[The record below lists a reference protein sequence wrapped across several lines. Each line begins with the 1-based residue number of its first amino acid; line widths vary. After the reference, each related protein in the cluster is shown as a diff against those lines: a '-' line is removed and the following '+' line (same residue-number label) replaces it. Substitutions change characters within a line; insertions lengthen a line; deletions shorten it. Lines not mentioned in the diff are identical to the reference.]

1 MDFSNKEIYNYI
13 DNHSSEESDILYEL
27 RRETELKCLNPIML
41 SGKIQGNFLAIISKL
56 IKPFNVLE
64 IGTYTGYSTLCIAK
78 GLNPVGMIHTIDKN
92 EELLQIQNK
101 YFEKSGLRNQIK
113 QYTGDAL
120 AIIPK
125 LKFDFDM
132 VFLDA
137 DKENY
142 VKYLE
147 LISPILKP
155 GGVLLTD
162 NVLWHGKILESSEN
176 QDRVTR
182 LIDNFNK
189 KILEDKSLKTV
200 MLPIRDE
207 ISSDLTLSISDLICL
222 VISVFLSIP
231 SVELFISCFISLV
244 ACLMLL
250 IPLPRFLANSGI
262 LSAPNNKTTIKII
275 KPISGPLINKN
286 IV

>member
-13 DNHSSEESDILYEL
+13 DNHSSDESDIIYEL

-64 IGTYTGYSTLCIAK
+64 IGTYTGYSTLCIAE
-78 GLNPVGMIHTIDKN
+78 GLNPAGMIHTIDKN

-155 GGVLLTD
+155 SGVLLTD
-162 NVLWHGKILESSEN
+162 NVLWHGKILENSEN

-189 KILEDKSLKTV
+189 KIVEDKSLKTV
-200 MLPIRDE
+200 MLPIRDG
-207 ISSDLTLSISDLICL
+207 ISLTLKL
-222 VISVFLSIP
+222 
-231 SVELFISCFISLV
+231 
-244 ACLMLL
+244 
-250 IPLPRFLANSGI
+250 
-262 LSAPNNKTTIKII
+262 
-275 KPISGPLINKN
+275 
-286 IV
+286 

>member
-13 DNHSSEESDILYEL
+13 NNHSSNESDILYEL

-78 GLNPVGMIHTIDKN
+78 GLNPEGMIHTIDKN

-200 MLPIRDE
+200 MLPIRDG
-207 ISSDLTLSISDLICL
+207 ISLTLKL
-222 VISVFLSIP
+222 
-231 SVELFISCFISLV
+231 
-244 ACLMLL
+244 
-250 IPLPRFLANSGI
+250 
-262 LSAPNNKTTIKII
+262 
-275 KPISGPLINKN
+275 
-286 IV
+286 

>member
-13 DNHSSEESDILYEL
+13 DNHSSDESDILYEL

-78 GLNPVGMIHTIDKN
+78 GLNSGGMIHTIDKN

-162 NVLWHGKILESSEN
+162 NVLWHGKILESPEN

-200 MLPIRDE
+200 MLPIRDG
-207 ISSDLTLSISDLICL
+207 ISLTLKL
-222 VISVFLSIP
+222 
-231 SVELFISCFISLV
+231 
-244 ACLMLL
+244 
-250 IPLPRFLANSGI
+250 
-262 LSAPNNKTTIKII
+262 
-275 KPISGPLINKN
+275 
-286 IV
+286 

>member
-13 DNHSSEESDILYEL
+13 DNHSSDESDILYEL

-56 IKPFNVLE
+56 IKPINVLE

-78 GLNPVGMIHTIDKN
+78 SLNPAGMIHTIDKN

-162 NVLWHGKILESSEN
+162 NVLWHGKILESPEN

-200 MLPIRDE
+200 MLPIRDG
-207 ISSDLTLSISDLICL
+207 ISLTLKL
-222 VISVFLSIP
+222 
-231 SVELFISCFISLV
+231 
-244 ACLMLL
+244 
-250 IPLPRFLANSGI
+250 
-262 LSAPNNKTTIKII
+262 
-275 KPISGPLINKN
+275 
-286 IV
+286 

>member
-64 IGTYTGYSTLCIAK
+64 IGTYTGYSTLCIAE
-78 GLNPVGMIHTIDKN
+78 GLNPAGMIHTIDKN

-162 NVLWHGKILESSEN
+162 NVLWHGKILENSEN

-189 KILEDKSLKTV
+189 KIVEDKSLKTV
-200 MLPIRDE
+200 MLPIRDG
-207 ISSDLTLSISDLICL
+207 ISLTLKL
-222 VISVFLSIP
+222 
-231 SVELFISCFISLV
+231 
-244 ACLMLL
+244 
-250 IPLPRFLANSGI
+250 
-262 LSAPNNKTTIKII
+262 
-275 KPISGPLINKN
+275 
-286 IV
+286 

>member
-13 DNHSSEESDILYEL
+13 DDHSSDESDILYEL

-56 IKPFNVLE
+56 IKPINVLE
-64 IGTYTGYSTLCIAK
+64 IGTYTGYSTLCIAE
-78 GLNPVGMIHTIDKN
+78 GLNPAGIIHTIDKN

-142 VKYLE
+142 IKYLK

-155 GGVLLTD
+155 GGILLTD

-182 LIDNFNK
+182 LIVNFNK

-200 MLPIRDE
+200 MLPIRDG
-207 ISSDLTLSISDLICL
+207 ISLTLKL
-222 VISVFLSIP
+222 
-231 SVELFISCFISLV
+231 
-244 ACLMLL
+244 
-250 IPLPRFLANSGI
+250 
-262 LSAPNNKTTIKII
+262 
-275 KPISGPLINKN
+275 
-286 IV
+286 

>member
-13 DNHSSEESDILYEL
+13 DNHSSDESDILYEL

-78 GLNPVGMIHTIDKN
+78 GLSPAGMIHTIDKN

-101 YFEKSGLRNQIK
+101 YFEKSGLRSQIK

-137 DKENY
+137 NKENY

-162 NVLWHGKILESSEN
+162 NVLWHGKILESPEN

-200 MLPIRDE
+200 MLPIRDG
-207 ISSDLTLSISDLICL
+207 ISLTLKL
-222 VISVFLSIP
+222 
-231 SVELFISCFISLV
+231 
-244 ACLMLL
+244 
-250 IPLPRFLANSGI
+250 
-262 LSAPNNKTTIKII
+262 
-275 KPISGPLINKN
+275 
-286 IV
+286 

>member
-1 MDFSNKEIYNYI
+1 MSLTQDLKISNLNLRIWLKINQKMDFSNKEIYNYI
-13 DNHSSEESDILYEL
+13 DNHSSDESDILYEL

-78 GLNPVGMIHTIDKN
+78 GLSPAGMIHTIDKN

-162 NVLWHGKILESSEN
+162 NVLWHGKILESPEN

-200 MLPIRDE
+200 MLPIRDG
-207 ISSDLTLSISDLICL
+207 ISLTLKL
-222 VISVFLSIP
+222 
-231 SVELFISCFISLV
+231 
-244 ACLMLL
+244 
-250 IPLPRFLANSGI
+250 
-262 LSAPNNKTTIKII
+262 
-275 KPISGPLINKN
+275 
-286 IV
+286 

>member
-13 DNHSSEESDILYEL
+13 DNHSSDESDILYEL

-64 IGTYTGYSTLCIAK
+64 IGTYTGYSTLCIAE
-78 GLNPVGMIHTIDKN
+78 GLNPAGMIHTIDKN

-101 YFEKSGLRNQIK
+101 YFEKSGLRSQIK
-113 QYTGDAL
+113 QYIGDAL

-137 DKENY
+137 NKENY

-189 KILEDKSLKTV
+189 KIVEDKSLKTV
-200 MLPIRDE
+200 MLPIRDG
-207 ISSDLTLSISDLICL
+207 ISLTLKL
-222 VISVFLSIP
+222 
-231 SVELFISCFISLV
+231 
-244 ACLMLL
+244 
-250 IPLPRFLANSGI
+250 
-262 LSAPNNKTTIKII
+262 
-275 KPISGPLINKN
+275 
-286 IV
+286 

>member
-13 DNHSSEESDILYEL
+13 DNHSSNESDILYEL

-78 GLNPVGMIHTIDKN
+78 GLNPGGMIHTIDKN

-200 MLPIRDE
+200 MLPIRDG
-207 ISSDLTLSISDLICL
+207 ISLTLKL
-222 VISVFLSIP
+222 
-231 SVELFISCFISLV
+231 
-244 ACLMLL
+244 
-250 IPLPRFLANSGI
+250 
-262 LSAPNNKTTIKII
+262 
-275 KPISGPLINKN
+275 
-286 IV
+286 

>member
-13 DNHSSEESDILYEL
+13 DNHSSDESDILYEL

-64 IGTYTGYSTLCIAK
+64 IGTYTGYSTLCIAE
-78 GLNPVGMIHTIDKN
+78 GINPGGMIHTIDKN

-101 YFEKSGLRNQIK
+101 YFEKSDFRNQIK
-113 QYTGDAL
+113 QYTGDAI

-189 KILEDKSLKTV
+189 KILENKSLKTV
-200 MLPIRDE
+200 MLPIRDG
-207 ISSDLTLSISDLICL
+207 ISLTLKL
-222 VISVFLSIP
+222 
-231 SVELFISCFISLV
+231 
-244 ACLMLL
+244 
-250 IPLPRFLANSGI
+250 
-262 LSAPNNKTTIKII
+262 
-275 KPISGPLINKN
+275 
-286 IV
+286 

>member
-13 DNHSSEESDILYEL
+13 DNHSSDESDILYEL

-78 GLNPVGMIHTIDKN
+78 GLNPGGMIHTIDKN

-113 QYTGDAL
+113 QYTGDAT

-162 NVLWHGKILESSEN
+162 NVLWHGKILESPEN

-200 MLPIRDE
+200 MLPIRDG
-207 ISSDLTLSISDLICL
+207 ISLTLKL
-222 VISVFLSIP
+222 
-231 SVELFISCFISLV
+231 
-244 ACLMLL
+244 
-250 IPLPRFLANSGI
+250 
-262 LSAPNNKTTIKII
+262 
-275 KPISGPLINKN
+275 
-286 IV
+286 

>member
-13 DNHSSEESDILYEL
+13 DNHSSDESDILYEL

-56 IKPFNVLE
+56 IKPLNVLE

-78 GLNPVGMIHTIDKN
+78 GLNPAGMIHTIDKN

-162 NVLWHGKILESSEN
+162 NVLWHGKVLESPEN
-176 QDRVTR
+176 QDRVTK

-200 MLPIRDE
+200 MLPIRDG
-207 ISSDLTLSISDLICL
+207 ISLTLKL
-222 VISVFLSIP
+222 
-231 SVELFISCFISLV
+231 
-244 ACLMLL
+244 
-250 IPLPRFLANSGI
+250 
-262 LSAPNNKTTIKII
+262 
-275 KPISGPLINKN
+275 
-286 IV
+286 

>member
-78 GLNPVGMIHTIDKN
+78 GLNPTGMIHTIDKN

-147 LISPILKP
+147 LILPILKP

-200 MLPIRDE
+200 MLPIRDG
-207 ISSDLTLSISDLICL
+207 ISLTLKL
-222 VISVFLSIP
+222 
-231 SVELFISCFISLV
+231 
-244 ACLMLL
+244 
-250 IPLPRFLANSGI
+250 
-262 LSAPNNKTTIKII
+262 
-275 KPISGPLINKN
+275 
-286 IV
+286 

>member
-13 DNHSSEESDILYEL
+13 DNHSSDESDILYEL

-56 IKPFNVLE
+56 IKPLNVLE
-64 IGTYTGYSTLCIAK
+64 IGTYTGYSTLCIAE
-78 GLNPVGMIHTIDKN
+78 GLNPGGMIHTIDKN

-113 QYTGDAL
+113 QYTGDAI

-147 LISPILKP
+147 LILPILKP

-200 MLPIRDE
+200 MLPIRDG
-207 ISSDLTLSISDLICL
+207 ISLTLKL
-222 VISVFLSIP
+222 
-231 SVELFISCFISLV
+231 
-244 ACLMLL
+244 
-250 IPLPRFLANSGI
+250 
-262 LSAPNNKTTIKII
+262 
-275 KPISGPLINKN
+275 
-286 IV
+286 

>member
-13 DNHSSEESDILYEL
+13 DNHSSDESDILYEL

-78 GLNPVGMIHTIDKN
+78 GLNPVGLIHTIDKN

-200 MLPIRDE
+200 MLPIRDG
-207 ISSDLTLSISDLICL
+207 ISLTLKL
-222 VISVFLSIP
+222 
-231 SVELFISCFISLV
+231 
-244 ACLMLL
+244 
-250 IPLPRFLANSGI
+250 
-262 LSAPNNKTTIKII
+262 
-275 KPISGPLINKN
+275 
-286 IV
+286 

>member
-13 DNHSSEESDILYEL
+13 DNHSSDESDILYEL

-41 SGKIQGNFLAIISKL
+41 SGKIQGNFLAIISNL

-64 IGTYTGYSTLCIAK
+64 IGTYTGYSTLCIAE
-78 GLNPVGMIHTIDKN
+78 GLNPGGMIHTIDKN

-113 QYTGDAL
+113 QYTGDAI

-147 LISPILKP
+147 LILPILKP

-200 MLPIRDE
+200 MLPIRDG
-207 ISSDLTLSISDLICL
+207 ISLTLKL
-222 VISVFLSIP
+222 
-231 SVELFISCFISLV
+231 
-244 ACLMLL
+244 
-250 IPLPRFLANSGI
+250 
-262 LSAPNNKTTIKII
+262 
-275 KPISGPLINKN
+275 
-286 IV
+286 

>member
-13 DNHSSEESDILYEL
+13 DNHSSDESDILYEL

-78 GLNPVGMIHTIDKN
+78 GLSPAGMIHTIDKN

-142 VKYLE
+142 IKYLK

-155 GGVLLTD
+155 GGILLTD

-182 LIDNFNK
+182 LIVNFNK

-200 MLPIRDE
+200 MLPIRDG
-207 ISSDLTLSISDLICL
+207 ISLTLKL
-222 VISVFLSIP
+222 
-231 SVELFISCFISLV
+231 
-244 ACLMLL
+244 
-250 IPLPRFLANSGI
+250 
-262 LSAPNNKTTIKII
+262 
-275 KPISGPLINKN
+275 
-286 IV
+286 

>member
-1 MDFSNKEIYNYI
+1 MDFSNKEIYSYI
-13 DNHSSEESDILYEL
+13 NNHSSNESDILYEL

-56 IKPFNVLE
+56 IKPINVLE
-64 IGTYTGYSTLCIAK
+64 IGTYTGYSTLCIAE
-78 GLNPVGMIHTIDKN
+78 GLSPEGMIHTIDKN

-147 LISPILKP
+147 LISPKLKP
-155 GGVLLTD
+155 GGVLLSD

-176 QDRVTR
+176 QDKVTR

-200 MLPIRDE
+200 MLPIRDG
-207 ISSDLTLSISDLICL
+207 ISLTLKL
-222 VISVFLSIP
+222 
-231 SVELFISCFISLV
+231 
-244 ACLMLL
+244 
-250 IPLPRFLANSGI
+250 
-262 LSAPNNKTTIKII
+262 
-275 KPISGPLINKN
+275 
-286 IV
+286 

>member
-13 DNHSSEESDILYEL
+13 DNHSSDESDILYEL

-64 IGTYTGYSTLCIAK
+64 IGTYTGYSTLFIAE
-78 GLNPVGMIHTIDKN
+78 GLNPGGMIHTIDKN

-200 MLPIRDE
+200 MLPIRDG
-207 ISSDLTLSISDLICL
+207 ISLTLKL
-222 VISVFLSIP
+222 
-231 SVELFISCFISLV
+231 
-244 ACLMLL
+244 
-250 IPLPRFLANSGI
+250 
-262 LSAPNNKTTIKII
+262 
-275 KPISGPLINKN
+275 
-286 IV
+286 

>member
-13 DNHSSEESDILYEL
+13 DNHSSDESDIIYEL

-56 IKPFNVLE
+56 IKPINVLE
-64 IGTYTGYSTLCIAK
+64 IGTYTGYSTLCIAE
-78 GLNPVGMIHTIDKN
+78 GLNPAGIIHTIDKN

-162 NVLWHGKILESSEN
+162 NVLWYGKILESSEN

-189 KILEDKSLKTV
+189 KIVKDKSLKTM
-200 MLPIRDE
+200 MLPIRDG
-207 ISSDLTLSISDLICL
+207 ISLTLKL
-222 VISVFLSIP
+222 
-231 SVELFISCFISLV
+231 
-244 ACLMLL
+244 
-250 IPLPRFLANSGI
+250 
-262 LSAPNNKTTIKII
+262 
-275 KPISGPLINKN
+275 
-286 IV
+286 

>member
-13 DNHSSEESDILYEL
+13 DNHSSDESDILYEL

-56 IKPFNVLE
+56 IKPLNVLE

-78 GLNPVGMIHTIDKN
+78 GLSPAGMIHTIDKN

-137 DKENY
+137 DKKNY

-155 GGVLLTD
+155 GGFLLTD
-162 NVLWHGKILESSEN
+162 NVLWHGKVLESPEN
-176 QDRVTR
+176 QDRVTK

-200 MLPIRDE
+200 MLPIRDG
-207 ISSDLTLSISDLICL
+207 ISLTLKL
-222 VISVFLSIP
+222 
-231 SVELFISCFISLV
+231 
-244 ACLMLL
+244 
-250 IPLPRFLANSGI
+250 
-262 LSAPNNKTTIKII
+262 
-275 KPISGPLINKN
+275 
-286 IV
+286 

>member
-13 DNHSSEESDILYEL
+13 DNHSSDESDILYEL

-78 GLNPVGMIHTIDKN
+78 GLSPAGMIHTIDKN

-200 MLPIRDE
+200 MLPIRDG
-207 ISSDLTLSISDLICL
+207 ISLTLKL
-222 VISVFLSIP
+222 
-231 SVELFISCFISLV
+231 
-244 ACLMLL
+244 
-250 IPLPRFLANSGI
+250 
-262 LSAPNNKTTIKII
+262 
-275 KPISGPLINKN
+275 
-286 IV
+286 

>member
-13 DNHSSEESDILYEL
+13 DNHSSDESDILYEL

-64 IGTYTGYSTLCIAK
+64 IGTYTGYSTLCIAE
-78 GLNPVGMIHTIDKN
+78 GLNPAGMIHTIDKN

-162 NVLWHGKILESSEN
+162 NVLWHGKILENSEN

-189 KILEDKSLKTV
+189 KIVEDKSLKTV
-200 MLPIRDE
+200 MLPIRDG
-207 ISSDLTLSISDLICL
+207 ISLTLKL
-222 VISVFLSIP
+222 
-231 SVELFISCFISLV
+231 
-244 ACLMLL
+244 
-250 IPLPRFLANSGI
+250 
-262 LSAPNNKTTIKII
+262 
-275 KPISGPLINKN
+275 
-286 IV
+286 

>member
-13 DNHSSEESDILYEL
+13 DNHSSDESDILYEL

-56 IKPFNVLE
+56 IKPINVLE
-64 IGTYTGYSTLCIAK
+64 IGTYTGYSTLCIAE
-78 GLNPVGMIHTIDKN
+78 GLNPGGMIHTIDKN

-162 NVLWHGKILESSEN
+162 NVLWHGKIVESSEN

-189 KILEDKSLKTV
+189 KIIEDKSLKTV
-200 MLPIRDE
+200 MLPIRDG
-207 ISSDLTLSISDLICL
+207 ISLTLKL
-222 VISVFLSIP
+222 
-231 SVELFISCFISLV
+231 
-244 ACLMLL
+244 
-250 IPLPRFLANSGI
+250 
-262 LSAPNNKTTIKII
+262 
-275 KPISGPLINKN
+275 
-286 IV
+286 

>member
-13 DNHSSEESDILYEL
+13 DNHSSNESDILYEL

-78 GLNPVGMIHTIDKN
+78 GLNPAGMIHTIDKN

-182 LIDNFNK
+182 LIVNFNK

-200 MLPIRDE
+200 MLPIRDG
-207 ISSDLTLSISDLICL
+207 ISLTLKL
-222 VISVFLSIP
+222 
-231 SVELFISCFISLV
+231 
-244 ACLMLL
+244 
-250 IPLPRFLANSGI
+250 
-262 LSAPNNKTTIKII
+262 
-275 KPISGPLINKN
+275 
-286 IV
+286 

>member
-13 DNHSSEESDILYEL
+13 DNHSSDESDILYEL

-78 GLNPVGMIHTIDKN
+78 GLNPAGMIHTIDKN

-162 NVLWHGKILESSEN
+162 NVLWHGKVLESPEN

-200 MLPIRDE
+200 MLPIRDG
-207 ISSDLTLSISDLICL
+207 ISLTLKL
-222 VISVFLSIP
+222 
-231 SVELFISCFISLV
+231 
-244 ACLMLL
+244 
-250 IPLPRFLANSGI
+250 
-262 LSAPNNKTTIKII
+262 
-275 KPISGPLINKN
+275 
-286 IV
+286 

>member
-13 DNHSSEESDILYEL
+13 DNHSSNESDILYEL

-78 GLNPVGMIHTIDKN
+78 GLNPGGMIHTIDKN

-101 YFEKSGLRNQIK
+101 YFEKSDFRNQIK

-162 NVLWHGKILESSEN
+162 NVLWHGKILESPEN

-200 MLPIRDE
+200 MLPIRDG
-207 ISSDLTLSISDLICL
+207 ISLTLKL
-222 VISVFLSIP
+222 
-231 SVELFISCFISLV
+231 
-244 ACLMLL
+244 
-250 IPLPRFLANSGI
+250 
-262 LSAPNNKTTIKII
+262 
-275 KPISGPLINKN
+275 
-286 IV
+286 

>member
-1 MDFSNKEIYNYI
+1 
-13 DNHSSEESDILYEL
+13 
-27 RRETELKCLNPIML
+27 ML

-64 IGTYTGYSTLCIAK
+64 IGTYTGYSTLCIAN
-78 GLNPVGMIHTIDKN
+78 GLNPAGMIHTIDKN

-101 YFEKSGLRNQIK
+101 YFEKSGLRSQIK

-137 DKENY
+137 NKENY

-189 KILEDKSLKTV
+189 KIVEDKSLKTV
-200 MLPIRDE
+200 MLPIRDG
-207 ISSDLTLSISDLICL
+207 ISLTLKL
-222 VISVFLSIP
+222 
-231 SVELFISCFISLV
+231 
-244 ACLMLL
+244 
-250 IPLPRFLANSGI
+250 
-262 LSAPNNKTTIKII
+262 
-275 KPISGPLINKN
+275 
-286 IV
+286 

>member
-13 DNHSSEESDILYEL
+13 DNHSSDESDILYEL

-78 GLNPVGMIHTIDKN
+78 GLNPAGMIHTIDKN

-147 LISPILKP
+147 LISPKLKS

-200 MLPIRDE
+200 MLPIRDG
-207 ISSDLTLSISDLICL
+207 ISLTLKL
-222 VISVFLSIP
+222 
-231 SVELFISCFISLV
+231 
-244 ACLMLL
+244 
-250 IPLPRFLANSGI
+250 
-262 LSAPNNKTTIKII
+262 
-275 KPISGPLINKN
+275 
-286 IV
+286 

>member
-13 DNHSSEESDILYEL
+13 DNHSSDESDILYEL

-64 IGTYTGYSTLCIAK
+64 IGTYTGYSTLCIAE
-78 GLNPVGMIHTIDKN
+78 GLNPSGMIHTIDKN

-182 LIDNFNK
+182 LIVNFNK

-200 MLPIRDE
+200 MLPIRDG
-207 ISSDLTLSISDLICL
+207 ISLTLKL
-222 VISVFLSIP
+222 
-231 SVELFISCFISLV
+231 
-244 ACLMLL
+244 
-250 IPLPRFLANSGI
+250 
-262 LSAPNNKTTIKII
+262 
-275 KPISGPLINKN
+275 
-286 IV
+286 

>member
-13 DNHSSEESDILYEL
+13 DNHSSDESDILYEL

-64 IGTYTGYSTLCIAK
+64 VGTYTGYSTLCIAK
-78 GLNPVGMIHTIDKN
+78 GLSPAGMIHTIDKN

-162 NVLWHGKILESSEN
+162 NVLWHGKILESPEN

-200 MLPIRDE
+200 MLPIRDG
-207 ISSDLTLSISDLICL
+207 ISLTLKL
-222 VISVFLSIP
+222 
-231 SVELFISCFISLV
+231 
-244 ACLMLL
+244 
-250 IPLPRFLANSGI
+250 
-262 LSAPNNKTTIKII
+262 
-275 KPISGPLINKN
+275 
-286 IV
+286 

>member
-1 MDFSNKEIYNYI
+1 MDFSNKEISNYI
-13 DNHSSEESDILYEL
+13 DNHSSTESDILYEL

-56 IKPFNVLE
+56 IKPINVLE
-64 IGTYTGYSTLCIAK
+64 IGTYTGYSTLCIAE
-78 GLNPVGMIHTIDKN
+78 GLNPSGMIHTIDKN

-142 VKYLE
+142 VNYLE

-200 MLPIRDE
+200 MLPIRDG
-207 ISSDLTLSISDLICL
+207 ISLTLKL
-222 VISVFLSIP
+222 
-231 SVELFISCFISLV
+231 
-244 ACLMLL
+244 
-250 IPLPRFLANSGI
+250 
-262 LSAPNNKTTIKII
+262 
-275 KPISGPLINKN
+275 
-286 IV
+286 